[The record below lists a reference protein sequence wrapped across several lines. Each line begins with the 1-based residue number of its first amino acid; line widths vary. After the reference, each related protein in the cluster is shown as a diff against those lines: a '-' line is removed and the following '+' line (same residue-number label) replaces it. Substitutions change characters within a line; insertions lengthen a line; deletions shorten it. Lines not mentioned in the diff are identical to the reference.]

1 MGIARTKETDMKT
14 VVRFT
19 LAMLTVAATLGMSGC
34 TDESSRAV
42 LTVVSLNEG
51 NTYYSDLINEAD
63 SMHIFIP
70 VDQIAV
76 TLGNIQN
83 DGGAPLAAGTPFSE
97 IVVTG
102 YSVAYTPAVFSPV
115 TGGMTLRI
123 PSGGSAE
130 GSITISSPSEKGA
143 LLSSLS
149 STATTTATI
158 TFTGYNRINGGSN
171 GDHVTAVGRLTV
183 QVDNFGDSDGNQ

>member
-1 MGIARTKETDMKT
+1 
-14 VVRFT
+14 
-19 LAMLTVAATLGMSGC
+19 
-34 TDESSRAV
+34 
-42 LTVVSLNEG
+42 LNEG

-76 TLGNIQN
+76 KLGNIQN

-171 GDHVTAVGRLTV
+171 GDNVTAVGRLTV

>member
-19 LAMLTVAATLGMSGC
+19 LVLLTVAATLGMSGC
-34 TDESSRAV
+34 TSESSRAV

-76 TLGNIQN
+76 KLGNIQN
-83 DGGAPLAAGTPFSE
+83 DGGAPLAPGSPFSE

-102 YSVAYTPAVFSPV
+102 YSVTYTPAVFAPI
-115 TGGMTLRI
+115 TGGMNLRV
-123 PSGGSAE
+123 PSGGEAE
-130 GSITISSPSEKGA
+130 GSITISNPSEKAA
-143 LLSSLS
+143 LLGTLS
-149 STATTTATI
+149 STATATATI
-158 TFTGYNRINGGSN
+158 TFTGYNRINGSNN
-171 GDHVTAVGRLTV
+171 GDGVSAVGRLTV
-183 QVDNFGDSDGNQ
+183 QVDNFGDSDVNN

>member
-1 MGIARTKETDMKT
+1 MKT

-19 LAMLTVAATLGMSGC
+19 LVLLTVAASLGMSGC
-34 TDESSRAV
+34 TDESTRAV
-42 LTVVSLNEG
+42 LTVVNLNEG

-63 SMHIFIP
+63 SMHIYIP

-76 TLGNIQN
+76 ELGNIQN
-83 DGGAPLAAGTPFSE
+83 DGGAPLEASAPFSE

-102 YSVAYTPAVFSPV
+102 YSVTYTPAVFTPI

-123 PSGGSAE
+123 PSGGTAE
-130 GSITISSPSEKGA
+130 GSITISNPSEKGA
-143 LLSSLS
+143 LLGSLS

-158 TFTGYNRINGGSN
+158 TFTGYNRINGSTN
-171 GDHVTAVGRLTV
+171 GDAVSAIGRITV
-183 QVDNFGDSDGNQ
+183 QVDNFGDEDVN